1 MAVSLHY
8 YSDVIR
14 KAPENYKDLV
24 SSFVVILKQV
34 IEHKLP
40 RDYDYHRMPA
50 PWIQVKLLEI
60 LAILGRDD
68 QSSSEN
74 MYEILTQVLRR
85 ADDTGINI
93 GYAIVYQCLR
103 TICLIYP
110 NQHLLE
116 QAANTISRF
125 LSSESPNLR
134 CTGINGLALI
144 IDINPGYVM
153 NHQQIIVDCLEENDE
168 TLKKN
173 TFELLYKMTNNE
185 NVEVII
191 TKMMNY
197 LKNTSMESISRKDI
211 LVKISELAERF
222 APDKGWFIKIM
233 NQLFVSFGD
242 LITEEILSKLLKLIN
257 EWESET
263 DENEFQQFTI
273 NNYIDIVNIYPNLPD
288 SLVKLISW
296 VFGEYG
302 LKTSI
307 F

>member
-1 MAVSLHY
+1 
-8 YSDVIR
+8 
-14 KAPENYKDLV
+14 
-24 SSFVVILKQV
+24 
-34 IEHKLP
+34 
-40 RDYDYHRMPA
+40 
-50 PWIQVKLLEI
+50 
-60 LAILGRDD
+60 
-68 QSSSEN
+68 
-74 MYEILTQVLRR
+74 
-85 ADDTGINI
+85 
-93 GYAIVYQCLR
+93 
-103 TICLIYP
+103 
-110 NQHLLE
+110 
-116 QAANTISRF
+116 
-125 LSSESPNLR
+125 
-134 CTGINGLALI
+134 
-144 IDINPGYVM
+144 
-153 NHQQIIVDCLEENDE
+153 
-168 TLKKN
+168 
-173 TFELLYKMTNNE
+173 
-185 NVEVII
+185 
-191 TKMMNY
+191 
-197 LKNTSMESISRKDI
+197 MESISRKDI